1 MRRRTWRRT
10 SGLAEGSSPKRE
22 REGNPRQCGVPVPKR
37 GGGHLKPA
45 REKLRLG
52 AFVFVLNVKTNHKN
66 VPFCGDVLQAVL
78 TLGIPPLPS
87 LNLTPSRNPLLLAF
101 QLCKS
106 ETLEDFF
113 LLFLAGCKFLGPSQP
128 EPVSAVSSGGCGGL
142 PLAPAGVWTAVSP
155 QTSTFSVSASLKG
168 CWEGNIDSTRS

>member
-22 REGNPRQCGVPVPKR
+22 REGKPRQYGVPVPKR

-52 AFVFVLNVKTNHKN
+52 AFVFVLNVKPQK
-66 VPFCGDVLQAVL
+66 CAVL
-78 TLGIPPLPS
+78 RGRVVSCPDSRDPSPS
-87 LNLTPSRNPLLLAF
+87 LAKSLTPSRNPLLLAF

-113 LLFLAGCKFLGPSQP
+113 LPFLAGCKFLGPSQP